1 MTRHTLYTALLALF
15 VGASAVVPL
24 QGQTQELQEA
34 LRRFEAQGVPVIEN
48 DQASDRFGEP
58 ITVHVDNN
66 NWLDM
71 RIYVVETSTSR
82 RRWHIG
88 NVTGKSTASFEIPD
102 HLEADLGSLVLV
114 AEPIGSRERLF
125 TDRLETWPG
134 AVVEWSIRA
143 RLSESFITVY

>member
-15 VGASAVVPL
+15 VGGSAVVPL
-24 QGQTQELQEA
+24 QAQTQEVEEA
-34 LRRFEAQGVPVIEN
+34 LRRFEAQGVPVIET
-48 DQASDRFGEP
+48 DEAPDRFGEP
-58 ITVHVDNN
+58 VTVHVDNN

-82 RRWHIG
+82 RRWPIG

-114 AEPIGSRERLF
+114 AEPIGSRERLL
-125 TDRLETWPG
+125 TDRVQTWPG
-134 AVVEWSIRA
+134 AIVDWSIRA
-143 RLSESFITVY
+143 LLSQSFISVY

>member
-34 LRRFEAQGVPVIEN
+34 LRRFEAEGVQVIEN
-48 DQASDRFGEP
+48 DQAPDRFGEP
-58 ITVHVDNN
+58 VTVNVDNN

-114 AEPIGSRERLF
+114 AEPIGSRERLL
-125 TDRLETWPG
+125 TDRLQTWPG
-134 AVVEWSIRA
+134 AIVDWSIRA
-143 RLSESFITVY
+143 RLSQSFIAVY